1 VVVLR
6 TLGAKERRRRGRRS
20 GPSDTDPEAAPVPTA
35 RATVIVAADEFAD
48 EAAARSWLRSAGE
61 DDVDRALIALNAAV
75 RAHRL
80 AAADPTVRE
89 VGRHQALIVRLG
101 YGTGDEVA
109 DGHWSEA
116 READRERKPR
126 GRRSAVLRPAE
137 RLAALLSAREDALA
151 CEELTLRA
159 RLDLD
164 SAHPREAAL
173 QLEAALTTALVELA
187 DDDRGDLAR
196 RRAELAS
203 HRDAV
208 VAAAATA
215 RHGELRAEQV
225 DAVATALGR
234 LEAALRAR
242 TMAGT
247 AR

>member
-1 VVVLR
+1 
-6 TLGAKERRRRGRRS
+6 
-20 GPSDTDPEAAPVPTA
+20 
-35 RATVIVAADEFAD
+35 
-48 EAAARSWLRSAGE
+48 
-61 DDVDRALIALNAAV
+61 V
-75 RAHRL
+75 R
-80 AAADPTVRE
+80 V
-89 VGRHQALIVRLG
+89 G

-109 DGHWSEA
+109 EGQWSEA
-116 READRERKPR
+116 REAEPERKPR

-137 RLAALLSAREDALA
+137 RLAGLLSAREDALA

-164 SAHPREAAL
+164 NGRLREAAL

-187 DDDRGDLAR
+187 EDDRGDLAR
-196 RRAELAS
+196 RREELAS
-203 HRDAV
+203 HREAV

-215 RHGELRAEQV
+215 RHGELADDDA
-225 DAVATALGR
+225 DAVATTLRR